1 MDVYISADME
11 GITGTVA
18 WAQCGRPAPEHY
30 DWAFARRMMTHD
42 VNAAV
47 RGARAAGARRILVM
61 DAHGT
66 SRNLLVD
73 ELEPGV
79 ELLSGLLPHPLGMM
93 SGLEAGF
100 GCAMLVG
107 YHAMAGTEAGTMEHT
122 IMGTIHRFW
131 INDVPAGEMTL
142 SALTAGS
149 LGVPLVYVSS
159 DDKGCAEAS
168 SLFPGVRTTTVKH
181 GVGRYCA
188 RLLHPSVTG
197 PLIERTAREAVEHA
211 AQVAPYRIEAP
222 FRARIEYNQTEE
234 ADAAC
239 LMAGSKRTDAYTI
252 ELQSPDWDEFHR
264 MVRRS
269 MSLSGQGVFGN
280 R

>member
-1 MDVYISADME
+1 MNVYISADME
-11 GITGTVA
+11 GITGTVS
-18 WAQCGRPAPEHY
+18 WAQCGRPATEHF

-47 RGARAAGARRILVM
+47 RGARAAGAVRVLVM

-73 ELEPGV
+73 ELEPGT
-79 ELLSGLLPHPLGMM
+79 ELLSGLLPHALGMM
-93 SGLEAGF
+93 TGLDPSF

-107 YHAMAGTEAGTMEHT
+107 YHAMAGTLAGTMEHT

-131 INDVPAGEMTL
+131 INGVPAGEMTL

-149 LGVPLVYVSS
+149 LGVPLVFVSS
-159 DDKGCAEAS
+159 DDKGCAEAE
-168 SLFPGVRTTTVKH
+168 SLFPGVRTATVKH

-188 RLLHPSVTG
+188 RLLHPSVTD
-197 PLIERTAREAVEHA
+197 PLIERA
-211 AQVAPYRIEAP
+211 AQDAVSQASGVAPYRIEPPYQAV
-222 FRARIEYNQTEE
+222 IEYNQTEE

-239 LMAGSKRTDAYTI
+239 LMPGSVRTDAYSI
-252 ELQSPDWDEFHR
+252 ELESPDWDEFHR

-269 MSLSGQGVFGN
+269 MSLSGQGVFGT